1 MKLGQKLLLIMVIGM
16 TMVTLSVITLT
27 NIVAFQYIKQ
37 EEQRAIMK
45 SYHNASLLLG
55 AEARAMMQTLSDRA
69 QNDTAY
75 QFISNPDKQY
85 VIHELTSS
93 SLSNLEINY
102 IVFFNERAN
111 LVYFNAEGVEPSVG
125 GREKGELLRR
135 VTGGY
140 KSGVLPFDEPYLG
153 LTIIDNRLLMIAGTP
168 ITTTDKAKSS
178 GYLVMA
184 RYISGE
190 FMQDMSSILGVQV
203 SVDMHPREARVCN
216 IKDSPLEFD
225 PTQLVTTTRG
235 DTIEAVN
242 VLYDKLTDS
251 AVGMHFTLSR
261 DSYQFGIGFLR
272 VIVAA
277 SVLIIGAISFAI
289 VGLFNHTILIR
300 IKKLSRFVDNVAAGR
315 DVTRVVTMP
324 GHDEVTVLAEHT
336 NAMLRQISQ
345 NEETLQ
351 WQATHDLLSGLYNR
365 HRFTQMVGEAMHT
378 TGEAA
383 HLGLVLVEMT
393 NFKLLKTTRGQAA
406 GDFIISA
413 FGRRLLECKEC
424 DAISARMGRDE
435 YAILINLHGECDVNY
450 IANRL
455 VGMLCEPIVMDGDEV
470 VADIN
475 AGVAF
480 YPHHAVDVES
490 LFQCADLALTAAKA
504 DGNNI
509 VRRYEPYMA
518 QRFLSRL
525 STINDLGRALI
536 NHEFSLR
543 YQPQVNAET
552 GEIVGAEALLRW
564 EHPEKGM
571 IPPAEFIPFAEQSG
585 KIIEIGRWVLQKACM
600 DAMEWKLPWTVSINI
615 SAQQVK
621 HPEFVDEV
629 MSALEQSGLP
639 PQRLVLEITE
649 SAFINDK
656 NSLKSMLHRFRTLGI
671 AISLD
676 DFGTGYS
683 SLTYLHDFP
692 MDELKI
698 DRSFVSA
705 IGSDLETSAI
715 IDTIIVLAGKLHL
728 KIIAEGVENQSQ
740 ASFLRSRG
748 CAQFQGYLYSKP
760 VLQQELLQKQQDVLD
775 DNV

>member
-16 TMVTLSVITLT
+16 SMVTLSVITLI
-27 NIVAFQYIKQ
+27 NIVAFEYIKQ
-37 EEQRAIMK
+37 EEQRDIVR
-45 SYHNASLLLG
+45 SYENATLLLR
-55 AEARAMMQTLSDRA
+55 AEGRAMMQTLSDRA
-69 QNDTAY
+69 QNDTAF

-85 VIHELTSS
+85 VIHELTGS

-102 IVFFNERAN
+102 IIFFNENAN
-111 LVYFNAEGVEPSVG
+111 LVYLNAEGVEQSVQS
-125 GREKGELLRR
+125 REKGELLRR
-135 VTGGY
+135 ITDKCKTGAL
-140 KSGVLPFDEPYLG
+140 SFDETYLG
-153 LTIIDNRLLMIAGTP
+153 LTVIDDHFLMIAGMP
-168 ITTTDKAKSS
+168 ITTTDKTKSS
-178 GYLVMA
+178 GYLIMA
-184 RYISGE
+184 RYLSDE

-203 SVDMHPREARVCN
+203 SVNIHPRKTHTCN
-216 IKDSPLEFD
+216 IEDKAFRFD
-225 PTQLVTTTRG
+225 PAQLVTTTRG
-235 DTIEAVN
+235 DTIEASN
-242 VLYDKLTDS
+242 VLYDRLTDT
-251 AVGMHFTLSR
+251 AIEVHLTLSR
-261 DSYQFGIGFLR
+261 DSYRFGIGFMQ

-277 SVLIIGAISFAI
+277 SILIIGVISFAI
-289 VGLFNHTILIR
+289 VGLFNHTILFR
-300 IKKLSRFVDNVAAGR
+300 IKKLSRFVDNVATGK
-315 DVTRVVTMP
+315 DITRVVSMP

-336 NAMLRQISQ
+336 NAMLKQIRH
-345 NEETLQ
+345 NEETLH

-365 HRFTQMVGEAMHT
+365 HRFTQMVGEVMQT

-383 HLGLVLVEMT
+383 RLGLVLVEMT
-393 NFKLLKTTRGQAA
+393 NFKLLKTTRGQEA
-406 GDFIISA
+406 GDFIISS

-455 VGMLCEPIVMDGDEV
+455 VDMLCEPIVLDGDEV

-509 VRRYEPYMA
+509 VRRYEPHMA

-525 STINDLGRALI
+525 SIINDLGRALI
-536 NHEFSLR
+536 NREFSLR

-600 DAMEWKLPWTVSINI
+600 DAMEWILPWTVSINI

-621 HPEFVDEV
+621 NPEFVGEV
-629 MSALEQSGLP
+629 LSALEQSGLP

-656 NSLKSMLHRFRTLGI
+656 NSLKSMLHQFRTLGI
-671 AISLD
+671 AVSLD

-698 DRSFVSA
+698 DRSFVSS
-705 IGSDLETSAI
+705 IGSDMETSAI

-728 KIIAEGVENQSQ
+728 KIIAEGVENQFQ

-748 CAQFQGYLYSKP
+748 CAHFQGYLYSKP
-760 VLQQELLQKQQDVLD
+760 VLQQEILQKQQNVLD
-775 DNV
+775 NNL

>member
-16 TMVTLSVITLT
+16 SMVTLSIITMA
-27 NIVAFQYIKQ
+27 NAVAFRYIKQ
-37 EEQRAIMK
+37 EEQRGIMK
-45 SYHNASLLLG
+45 SYENATLLLG

-85 VIHELTSS
+85 VIHELTGS

-102 IVFFNERAN
+102 IIFFNENAN
-111 LVYFNAEGVEPSVG
+111 LVYLNADGVEHSVQS
-125 GREKGELLRR
+125 RDKGELLRR
-135 VTGGY
+135 ITD
-140 KSGVLPFDEPYLG
+140 KWKTGVLSFDEQYLG
-153 LTIIDNRLLMIAGTP
+153 LTVIDDRFLMIAGMP
-168 ITTTDKAKSS
+168 ITTTDKQESS
-178 GYLVMA
+178 GYLIMA
-184 RYISGE
+184 RYLGDE

-203 SVDMHPREARVCN
+203 SVNIHPRKVHTCSIRDKAFQ
-216 IKDSPLEFD
+216 FD
-225 PTQLVTTTRG
+225 HSQLVTTTQG
-235 DTIEAVN
+235 DTIEATN
-242 VLYDKLTDS
+242 VLYDRLTDT
-251 AVGMHFTLSR
+251 AIEIHFTLLR
-261 DSYQFGIGFLR
+261 DSYRFGVGSMR

-277 SVLIIGAISFAI
+277 SILIIGLISFAI
-289 VGLFNHTILIR
+289 VGLFNHTILFR
-300 IKKLSRFVDNVAAGR
+300 IKKLSRFVDDVAAGR

-383 HLGLVLVEMT
+383 RLGLVLVEMT

-509 VRRYEPYMA
+509 VRRYEPHMA

-705 IGSDLETSAI
+705 IGSDMETSAI